1 VRAVLDANVLVSAVL
16 SRSGAP
22 ARIVSLWLA
31 GEFELVVSELL
42 LAELE
47 RALAYAKVRARI
59 PAEDAAE
66 LLALLREA
74 AVVAPDPIAPLPRS
88 PDPGDDYLL
97 ALAEAQNA
105 LLVTGDQHLLALT
118 DRFPIRTPRAFLDAL
133 QTRSAE

>member
-66 LLALLREA
+66 LLVLVRET
-74 AVVAPDPIAPLPRS
+74 AVVATDPDAPPRRS

-97 ALAEAQNA
+97 GLAEAQNA
-105 LLVTGDQHLLALT
+105 LLVTGDQHLLALA
-118 DRFPIRTPRAFLDAL
+118 DRFPIRTPRAFLDML
-133 QTRSAE
+133 QARSAE